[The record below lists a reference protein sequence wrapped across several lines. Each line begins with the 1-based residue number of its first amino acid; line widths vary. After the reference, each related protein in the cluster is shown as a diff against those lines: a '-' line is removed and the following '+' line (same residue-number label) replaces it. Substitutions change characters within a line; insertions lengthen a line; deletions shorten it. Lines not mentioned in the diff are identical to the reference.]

1 MKTNKK
7 KEVST
12 YVKIFQE
19 KLKKEEDLKNTK
31 LF

>member
-12 YVKIFQE
+12 YVKLFQE
-19 KLKKEEDLKNTK
+19 KLKKEEDLKNK
-31 LF
+31 